1 MVASGEHAPD
11 FCLPN
16 QDGQE
21 VCLSSYRGKWVVLY
35 FYPKDNTSGC
45 TREACDFSDS
55 IATFSGLD
63 AVVLG
68 VSPDSV
74 KSHANFAKRHDLKVL
89 LLSDP
94 DKKVLESYGVWRE
107 KKMYGRAYMGVVRS
121 TFLIDPE
128 GRVAHVWDGVKV
140 PGHVDAVRARLAELR
155 GSRT

>member
-21 VCLSSYRGKWVVLY
+21 VCLSSYRRKWVVLY

-55 IATFSGLD
+55 IVTFSGLD

-74 KSHANFAKRHDLKVL
+74 KSHANFAKKHGLKVL

-121 TFLIDPE
+121 TILIDPE

-140 PGHVDAVRARLAELR
+140 PGHVNAVSARLAELR
-155 GSRT
+155 GS